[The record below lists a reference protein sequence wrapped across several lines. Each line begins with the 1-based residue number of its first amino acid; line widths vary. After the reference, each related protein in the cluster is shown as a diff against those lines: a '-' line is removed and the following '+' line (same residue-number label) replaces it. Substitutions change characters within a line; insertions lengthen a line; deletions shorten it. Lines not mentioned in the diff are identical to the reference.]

1 MTDMAFSSHWD
12 LGNRSLGTIWSADI
26 TPAYRTFYIRCA
38 SIGYT
43 PRARLLSDLA
53 TECRRHEVAKSLG
66 NQARGVQ
73 PACTMYRLH
82 TKLRARLLSDLA
94 TECRRHKVAKS
105 LGNQAQG
112 VQPACTMTTQNS
124 KIRLISSIALKS
136 RLITYLST

>member
-1 MTDMAFSSHWD
+1 MDMVVTAR
-12 LGNRSLGTIWSADI
+12 GI
-26 TPAYRTFYIRCA
+26 RTLAWGHFRLTVLSYVR
-38 SIGYT
+38 IGYT

-73 PACTMYRLH
+73 PACTM
-82 TKLRARLLSDLA
+82 
-94 TECRRHKVAKS
+94 
-105 LGNQAQG
+105 
-112 VQPACTMTTQNS
+112 TTQNS

>member
-1 MTDMAFSSHWD
+1 MHRFETLLVVCIATLLQQQCSIATNPQQKYYH
-12 LGNRSLGTIWSADI
+12 SLQSAI
-26 TPAYRTFYIRCA
+26 EWPPARWWL

-53 TECRRHEVAKSLG
+53 TECRRHEVAKLLG
-66 NQARGVQ
+66 NQAR
-73 PACTMYRLH
+73 
-82 TKLRARLLSDLA
+82 
-94 TECRRHKVAKS
+94 
-105 LGNQAQG
+105 G

>member
-1 MTDMAFSSHWD
+1 MYVCMYVPS
-12 LGNRSLGTIWSADI
+12 
-26 TPAYRTFYIRCA
+26 TPLYVCVCVNVCICMYVCMYVCRYVCI
-38 SIGYT
+38 SYT

-73 PACTMYRLH
+73 PACTM
-82 TKLRARLLSDLA
+82 
-94 TECRRHKVAKS
+94 
-105 LGNQAQG
+105 
-112 VQPACTMTTQNS
+112 TTQNS

>member
-1 MTDMAFSSHWD
+1 MPHPSIKVDNNYGCVYPEFVSGE
-12 LGNRSLGTIWSADI
+12 GNWVL
-26 TPAYRTFYIRCA
+26 

-73 PACTMYRLH
+73 PACTM
-82 TKLRARLLSDLA
+82 
-94 TECRRHKVAKS
+94 
-105 LGNQAQG
+105 
-112 VQPACTMTTQNS
+112 TTQNS